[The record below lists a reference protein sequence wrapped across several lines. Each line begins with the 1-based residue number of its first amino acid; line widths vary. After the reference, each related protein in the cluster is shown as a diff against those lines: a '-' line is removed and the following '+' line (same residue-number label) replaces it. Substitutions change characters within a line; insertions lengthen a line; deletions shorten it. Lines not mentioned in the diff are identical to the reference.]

1 MAVVTA
7 VLLAVAGGVGAV
19 SRFVIDGIV
28 RTRIA
33 IMFPL
38 GTMII
43 NLSGSLL
50 LGLLAGL
57 VTAGLPTEVQVLA
70 GTGFLG
76 GYTTLSSASVETVRL
91 IQERRSAA
99 VIANGIGMVILATAL
114 AFTGMIIGR
123 SL

>member
-91 IQERRSAA
+91 IQERRGAA

>member
-7 VLLAVAGGVGAV
+7 LLLAVAGGVGAV